1 MGKWKIKLPALQKVQ
16 MKRCFISPDFGKV
29 SKCSLHHFSDAC
41 EKCYG
46 QTSYLRL
53 VDEKGKVHCSLVMGK
68 SRVTPLKY
76 ISIPRLELVTATL
89 SWKIYVMLR
98 KEIQFSDLKVMYWT
112 DRETVLDT

>member
-16 MKRCFISPDFGKV
+16 MKRCFISSDFGKV

-89 SWKIYVMLR
+89 SWKISVMLR

>member
-1 MGKWKIKLPALQKVQ
+1 
-16 MKRCFISPDFGKV
+16 
-29 SKCSLHHFSDAC
+29 
-41 EKCYG
+41 
-46 QTSYLRL
+46 
-53 VDEKGKVHCSLVMGK
+53 MGK

-89 SWKIYVMLR
+89 SWKISVMLR